1 MNRPQ
6 NPLLQVILFALCCI
20 AIFGGFA
27 LCTIEGCRVV
37 GLIVLASGL
46 VVTLAMAEQ
55 DGPL

>member
-1 MNRPQ
+1 MNRPE
-6 NPLLQVILFALCCI
+6 NPLLQALLFVLCCV

-27 LCTIEGCRVV
+27 LCTIEGCEVV
-37 GLIVLASGL
+37 GLVVLGSGL